1 MTRASLFL
9 RLSLPDAL
17 WRAHVRRIRKELR
30 SLRPG
35 EVFHIWF
42 HPDNLG
48 QDTELR
54 LSRVE
59 QVLELVASSCDRGE
73 VQSCAMEDLVE

>member
-9 RLSLPDAL
+9 RLSLPEAL
-17 WRAHVRRIRKELR
+17 WHAHLQRIRTELR
-30 SLRPG
+30 TLQPG
-35 EVFHIWF
+35 HIFHIWF

-48 QDTELR
+48 DDTDTR

-59 QVLELVASSCDRGE
+59 QVLELLATTREHNGIR
-73 VQSCAMEDLVE
+73 SCAMEDLIA